1 MQESTL
7 SAVVASEHDLQIMLL
22 DENKRERRA
31 IVGTQWRRWSVV
43 KNRRRG
49 DSEKRR
55 GALWGRSRIMQRRH
69 ACESNGEKERK
80 LRGRGR

>member
-31 IVGTQWRRWSVV
+31 EREE
-43 KNRRRG
+43 G
-49 DSEKRR
+49 DCGDAVEKMERSE
-55 GALWGRSRIMQRRH
+55 
-69 ACESNGEKERK
+69 E
-80 LRGRGR
+80 